1 MTGSGRDPRPGR
13 RPRPPTGR
21 HTRDAYDRLAPVWS
35 DTTDDGPFNGGLE
48 RPALR
53 SLVPRPLAGRVVV
66 DAACGS
72 GAQCEWLADQ
82 GAEVIGFDLSPKM
95 IDEAA
100 RRCGGRA
107 TLHVADL
114 AGPLPIASDSVD
126 GITCSLALHYLDD
139 WGAALG
145 VVRPD
150 PQARGGGACSRRT
163 IPSRPPPAGPAGD
176 VLRPGTGHRPLGEGR
191 RRRGPALLAPTALPD
206 GGRLRRCRV
215 RGRAHRRAPA
225 LGRARW
231 TASPTSWRPWSV
243 RRGSRCTACSSADPG
258 APAAA
263 GDRGARL
270 SRDPGG

>member
-1 MTGSGRDPRPGR
+1 MTPGPADDPAAHR
-13 RPRPPTGR
+13 R

-53 SLVPRPLAGRVVV
+53 ALVPRPLAGRVVV

-107 TLHVADL
+107 TFHVADL

-139 WGAALG
+139 WGTALASFARIL
-145 VVRPD
+145 RPQGWCVLSSD
-150 PQARGGGACSRRT
+150 HPSGPRLPGQRGGYFDRELVTDRWVKDGV
-163 IPSRPPPAGPAGD
+163 D
-176 VLRPGTGHRPLGEGR
+176 VVQHFWRRPLSQTVDAFADAGFVVDRIAEPQPSAEALARFPGELAAVVGTPWFAVYR
-191 RRRGPALLAPTALPD
+191 LL
-206 GGRLRRCRV
+206 LR
-215 RGRAHRRAPA
+215 
-225 LGRARW
+225 
-231 TASPTSWRPWSV
+231 
-243 RRGSRCTACSSADPG
+243 
-258 APAAA
+258 
-263 GDRGARL
+263 
-270 SRDPGG
+270 